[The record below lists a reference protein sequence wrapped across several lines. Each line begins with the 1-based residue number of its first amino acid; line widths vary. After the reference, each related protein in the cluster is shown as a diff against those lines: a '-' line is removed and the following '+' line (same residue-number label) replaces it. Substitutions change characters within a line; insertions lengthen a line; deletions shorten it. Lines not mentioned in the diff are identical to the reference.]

1 MTRVSPPACDVHG
14 VIDRRR
20 FGRYL
25 LGSAGALTTGGR
37 SLRALAQAAEPRRVF
52 AHYMVCCPIA
62 GHDGTVDEFRAE
74 IRQAQ
79 GQGIDGF
86 ALNCGSW
93 TKEPYY
99 RAIVERLF
107 EAAASLGTNFKL
119 FFSADGLSEADTVAM
134 VSEFYDQPNMY
145 RFEGKPMLST
155 FAGDPDWADAVLR
168 GLEARQHPVT
178 FVPFF
183 YAAHGRYADAEIAN
197 LVEKS
202 PELDGYFYFGAAG
215 FGEEIAGTS
224 RRLADAWRR
233 AGKPYMAPVTP
244 YYRGLGPRN
253 YRLFE
258 TRGFE
263 GMAMEWEAA
272 IAGQA
277 QWVEI
282 VTWNDWGESTYVA
295 SFGSPSETT
304 LWDGHWGPL
313 LSHEAYLA
321 ASANY
326 IRWFKTGEQR
336 IERDDLFWFYRLAP
350 KSVRGLSQP
359 LIGTL
364 AYPDNADSL
373 LDRVFATTFLTAP
386 ALLRIDSG
394 DHSYEYPLPDGIHHV
409 SVDFWLGPQRFTL
422 LREGQT
428 VLVGEGAFPIGTDN
442 RTNFNYLSGQASPV

>member
-1 MTRVSPPACDVHG
+1 MPGCDVHG
-14 VIDRRR
+14 HIDRRR

-25 LGSAGALTTGGR
+25 LGSAGALAAGGR
-37 SLRALAQAAEPRRVF
+37 SVRALAQAAEPRRVF
-52 AHYMVCCPIA
+52 AHYMVCCPMA
-62 GHDGTVDEFRAE
+62 GHDGTVEEFRTE

-79 GQGIDGF
+79 AHGIDGF

-99 RAIVERLF
+99 RAIAERLF
-107 EAAASLGTNFKL
+107 EAAASIGTNFKL

-134 VSEFYDQPNMY
+134 ISEFYDHPNMY
-145 RFEGKPMLST
+145 RYEGKPLLST
-155 FAGDPDWADAVLR
+155 FAGDRGWARGVLG
-168 GLEARQHPVT
+168 GLEAGRKPVA

-183 YAAHGRYADAEIAN
+183 YAAHGRFADPAIAD
-197 LVEKS
+197 LVEQN
-202 PELDGYFYFGAAG
+202 PEVDGFFYFGAAG
-215 FGEEIAGTS
+215 FGEDIADTS
-224 RRLADAWRR
+224 RRLAEAWRR

-272 IAGQA
+272 IAEQA

-295 SFGSPSETT
+295 SFGPPSATT
-304 LWDGHWGPL
+304 LWDGHWGRL

-321 ASANY
+321 ASAYY

-336 IERDDLFWFYRLAP
+336 IDRDELFWFYRLAP
-350 KSVRGLSQP
+350 KSVPGLTE
-359 LIGTL
+359 LTKGVL
-364 AYPDNADSL
+364 GYPDNSDSL
-373 LDRVFATTFLTAP
+373 LDRVFATIFLTSP

-394 DHSYEYPLPDGIHHV
+394 DHRYESPLGGGVHHV
-409 SVDFWLGPQRFTL
+409 SVDFWLGPQRFSL
-422 LREGQT
+422 IRDGRT
-428 VLVGEGAFPIGTDN
+428 VLTGEGAFPIGEEN
-442 RTNFNYLSGQASPV
+442 STNFNYLSGQASPV